1 MKSLKKINVV
11 LIFILIIFT
20 LLYYGSSFLLP
31 FIFGIFFAALMTPF
45 SNLQERISIPRFFS
59 SMISTL
65 VVFVVVGLVLYLF
78 VRQMTLFMS
87 DISTVRNEVES
98 LIQSIQSE
106 ITVLTNLSLEDQQN
120 IWKERSDN
128 VLNTIESGLT
138 TFLGNIFFTTTGFL
152 ISLIYTF
159 LLLYY
164 RDKFTEFVLMYVKKE
179 NEGRVKSIMNKNS
192 KVVYQYLWG
201 RAKVMLLLGIMYY
214 ITFLIFDIPYA
225 VLLTLFGALV
235 TIIPYLG
242 PFISGLIPILFSII
256 YMQNLKSM
264 IVFSIIIIVEQ
275 LIESYVLEPLIIGH
289 EVRINPLSVII
300 AIVLGGMVWGL
311 AGMVLF
317 VPIFAMIKII
327 SNHTPGY
334 EPVGYLLGNTRE
346 KQIHK

>member
-11 LIFILIIFT
+11 LIFILITFT

-87 DISTVRNEVES
+87 DISTVRSEVES

-138 TFLGNIFFTTTGFL
+138 IFLGNIFH
-152 ISLIYTF
+152 YD
-159 LLLYY
+159 
-164 RDKFTEFVLMYVKKE
+164 R
-179 NEGRVKSIMNKNS
+179 
-192 KVVYQYLWG
+192 
-201 RAKVMLLLGIMYY
+201 
-214 ITFLIFDIPYA
+214 IPDFA
-225 VLLTLFGALV
+225 DLHLLT
-235 TIIPYLG
+235 
-242 PFISGLIPILFSII
+242 S
-256 YMQNLKSM
+256 
-264 IVFSIIIIVEQ
+264 
-275 LIESYVLEPLIIGH
+275 
-289 EVRINPLSVII
+289 
-300 AIVLGGMVWGL
+300 
-311 AGMVLF
+311 
-317 VPIFAMIKII
+317 
-327 SNHTPGY
+327 
-334 EPVGYLLGNTRE
+334 LLPRQVYGICTDVCE
-346 KQIHK
+346 KGK

>member
-11 LIFILIIFT
+11 LIFILITFT

-346 KQIHK
+346 KQITK

>member
-45 SNLQERISIPRFFS
+45 SNLQERISIPRLFS

-138 TFLGNIFFTTTGFL
+138 IFLGNIFFTTTGFL